1 MARLPDG
8 DIVAATI
15 PGGTIHRVST
25 RGKLSTFATL
35 DVEQIWDLLVH
46 RDRLLVATG
55 PKGELFSL
63 SLEGKDAKVILDVSE
78 KDLLSLLAVKQDIV
92 VGTAPRAKLFQV
104 SDDLEGTLLHDFAG
118 DEVRD
123 LALTSTGLVVAVNEF
138 KDRSL
143 SSVDAL
149 TKTLNRT
156 SLVGQPPTG
165 SISGGSTP
173 KAEATVY
180 HVNLGAK
187 LDLARASEASW
198 EKWLHKDKQYFSSL
212 LALDG
217 KGTVLVASSSG
228 GKIYRVRG
236 VRDVATVADLEERQ
250 ITSLCRLE
258 TGPVI
263 ATAGDSAAVYRLQ
276 AAPAAKARY
285 RSKIFDATQP
295 ASFGTVRMRGVGPIS
310 LRARSGPSEEPDK
323 RWTDWKKIA
332 LASGDGGLHGSLAG
346 LERRR
351 YVQLEVQLGNKAAV
365 LRDLELF
372 YAPENLAPVLQSI
385 KVEAP
390 DFDDDDDDEPDPKLT
405 IEWKVDAR
413 DDDDLVYEVRVRP
426 EGADSSQWIKLH
438 PDDELVTKKELKW
451 DVTTVPDGVYEVGVV
466 ASDAPSNGTAKAR
479 TDELVSAPV
488 IVDRRRPVIENTSVA
503 GDRVLGRARD
513 DGNHIHDVSFS
524 LNGGP
529 FQAASASDGLFDE
542 KQESF
547 ELVLP
552 RDLRGG
558 RHRLVLRARDA
569 AGNIGTVAIVI
580 SR

>member
-1 MARLPDG
+1 
-8 DIVAATI
+8 
-15 PGGTIHRVST
+15 
-25 RGKLSTFATL
+25 
-35 DVEQIWDLLVH
+35 
-46 RDRLLVATG
+46 LLVATG
-55 PKGELFSL
+55 PKGELHSL
-63 SLEGKDAKVILDVSE
+63 DLEGKDAKVVLDVDE
-78 KDLLSLLAVKQDIV
+78 KDLLSLLAVKQDVV

-123 LALTSTGLVVAVNEF
+123 LALTRTGLVVAVNEF

-156 SLVGQPPTG
+156 SLVGQPPKG
-165 SISGGSTP
+165 SIGGGSTP

-180 HVNLGAK
+180 HVNLGSK
-187 LDLARASEASW
+187 LDLARASEATW
-198 EKWLHKDKQYFSSL
+198 DKWLHKDKQYFSSL
-212 LALDG
+212 LALDER
-217 KGTVLVASSSG
+217 GTVLVASSSD

-250 ITSLCRLE
+250 ITSLCRLR

-263 ATAGDSAAVYRLQ
+263 ATAGDSAAVYRLR
-276 AAPAAKARY
+276 AAPATKARY
-285 RSKIFDATQP
+285 RSKIFDAKQP

-323 RWTDWKKIA
+323 RWSDWKKVA
-332 LASGDGGLHGSLAG
+332 LAAGDGSFRGSLAG
-346 LERRR
+346 LQRRR
-351 YVQLEVQLGNKAAV
+351 YVQIEVQLGDKAAM

-390 DFDDDDDDEPDPKLT
+390 DFDDDDDEPDPKLT

-426 EGADSSQWIKLH
+426 EGADGSQWIKLH

-451 DVTTVPDGVYEVGVV
+451 DVTTVPDGVYEVGVL
-466 ASDAPSNGTAKAR
+466 ASDEPSNGTAKAR

-488 IVDRRRPVIENTSVA
+488 IVDRRRPIIEKTSVT
-503 GDRVLGRARD
+503 GDRVRGQARD

-529 FQAASASDGLFDE
+529 FHAASARDGLFDE
-542 KQESF
+542 KQEGF

-552 RDLRGG
+552 DDLRRG

-569 AGNIGTVAIVI
+569 AGNIGTLAIVI